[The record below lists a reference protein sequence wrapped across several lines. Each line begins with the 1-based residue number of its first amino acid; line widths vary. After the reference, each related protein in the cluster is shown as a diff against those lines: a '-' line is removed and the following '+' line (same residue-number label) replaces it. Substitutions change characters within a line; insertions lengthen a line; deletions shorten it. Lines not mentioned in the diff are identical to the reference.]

1 MVLLMIFSSKLKMDF
16 LIITAILVH
25 RMCNSNPTSHCYHYF
40 RTFFVSQVDFTN
52 PQAVT
57 WYQEQLARS
66 VALSFHGWM
75 YDYGEYTPHDSISN
89 DGTGGNFI

>member
-1 MVLLMIFSSKLKMDF
+1 MVLLMIFSSKLKMVF

-25 RMCNSNPTSHCYHYF
+25 RMCNSNPTSCCNHCS

-75 YDYGEYTPHDSISN
+75 YDYGEYTPHDSISS